1 MARARNI
8 KPGFFKNDELA
19 ALDPYAR
26 LLFAGLWTI
35 ADKKGRLFDRA
46 KRIKA
51 EVLPYDNVDVE
62 KLLCELDQSGFIKRY
77 SNNVDNFIQIINW
90 EKHQNPHRNEV
101 DSEIEP
107 YVSNENTELG
117 KTPDLIGECT
127 DFIGTSTDFIG
138 TTRADSFNL
147 IPDSFNLIPLEKNKS
162 NRERFD
168 PYPFIKEFN
177 ETCLDLSKVEKV
189 TDDRKKKLQKIITE
203 HGAANYSMALKKVHE
218 SHFLSGRAVMERPW
232 SSTFD
237 WIIKPS
243 NFVKIIEGHYDNKVA
258 VKGPPQPVIK
268 PNKFH
273 NFEQSKAAMTEAE
286 LDEIVRRKEERR
298 NQFKVVQDG

>member
-35 ADKKGRLFDRA
+35 ADKKGRLFDRV

-51 EVLPYDNVDVE
+51 EVLPYDHVDVE
-62 KLLCELDQSGFIKRY
+62 KLLYDLDCSGFIKRY
-77 SNNVDNFIQIINW
+77 SNNVDNFIQIVNW

-101 DSEIEP
+101 ESEIEP
-107 YVSNENTELG
+107 FRDVGNTTLG
-117 KTPDLIGECT
+117 KTPDFIGKST
-127 DFIGTSTDFIG
+127 DFIGTNTDFIG

-147 IPDSFNLIPLEKNKS
+147 IPDSFNLIPLEKSKS

-168 PYPFIKEFN
+168 PDPFIKEFN

-189 TDDRKKKLQKIITE
+189 TDERKKKLQKIIVD
-203 HGAANYSMALKKVHE
+203 HGADNYSKALKKVHE
-218 SHFLSGRAVMERPW
+218 SNFLSGRAVTDRPW
-232 SSTFD
+232 ASTFD

-243 NFVKIIEGHYDNKVA
+243 NFMKIIEGHYDNKIA
-258 VKGPPQPVIK
+258 TKGPPQSVIK

-286 LDEIVRRKEERR
+286 LDEMVRRKEERR